1 MPEHKLCVPCLFGL
15 EGPLGNELR
24 HMGLRSVMPENGRVR
39 CTGTD
44 ADIARINLRCRFGE
58 RVLLELGS
66 FPAPTFDALFEG
78 VKALPWA
85 QYLPAD
91 AAFPVK
97 GYSLESALHSVPDCQ
112 KIIKKAV
119 VESLKQRYHVTW
131 FAETG
136 ALYQIQFSLVHDTAT
151 LYLDTTGTP
160 LHKRGYRPAHVAAP
174 LRETLAAALVDIAGY
189 RGRGDFCDPF
199 CGSGTIAI
207 EAALAA
213 KGRAPGIAR
222 DFAAMQWAWLPAGVW
237 PQARE
242 EARAREFHGEYHIFA
257 SDIDP
262 RAVAMARDNARRAGV
277 DDCITFAVAD
287 AREFDRTTDRG
298 VIVTNPPY
306 GERLM
311 EKREAEALY
320 TAFGAAYAK
329 TEHWRLYL
337 LSSHTEFERAFGR
350 PADKKRKLYNG
361 TLNECVNGAVGHDNV
376 AVTHFPCGTGNDFI
390 KMFGEEK
397 DRFFDLSDLVRGEVR
412 PLDVMECC
420 GRYAVNICSV
430 GIDARIGTE
439 VHQYH
444 DSYVLS
450 AVANLFKGIAQ
461 PLTVRGCGMDY
472 SGGTSLIC
480 ACNGRFYGGGFNPI
494 TDSRPDNGKLEFLV
508 VRDVSRLQFIRLVG
522 KYAKGRYRELE
533 KFITHLEGGHLEI
546 DSEQDLVVNIDGEA
560 LWSKHVNFDLIPGG
574 VNFLVPA
581 NMAFFHPETTGGHET
596 REFVHA

>member
-1 MPEHKLCVPCLFGL
+1 M
-15 EGPLGNELR
+15 
-24 HMGLRSVMPENGRVR
+24 
-39 CTGTD
+39 
-44 ADIARINLRCRFGE
+44 
-58 RVLLELGS
+58 
-66 FPAPTFDALFEG
+66 
-78 VKALPWA
+78 
-85 QYLPAD
+85 
-91 AAFPVK
+91 
-97 GYSLESALHSVPDCQ
+97 PDCQ

-189 RGRGDFCDPF
+189 RGRGDLCDPF

-213 KGRAPGIAR
+213 KGRAPGIRR
-222 DFAAMQWAWLPAGVW
+222 DFAAMQWAWLPAEVW

-242 EARAREFHGEYHIFA
+242 EARAREFHGDYHIFA

-287 AREFDRTTDRG
+287 AREFAQTTDRG

-361 TLNECVNGAVGHDNV
+361 TLRCDLFQY
-376 AVTHFPCGTGNDFI
+376 T
-390 KMFGEEK
+390 K
-397 DRFFDLSDLVRGEVR
+397 DV
-412 PLDVMECC
+412 
-420 GRYAVNICSV
+420 
-430 GIDARIGTE
+430 
-439 VHQYH
+439 
-444 DSYVLS
+444 
-450 AVANLFKGIAQ
+450 
-461 PLTVRGCGMDY
+461 
-472 SGGTSLIC
+472 
-480 ACNGRFYGGGFNPI
+480 
-494 TDSRPDNGKLEFLV
+494 
-508 VRDVSRLQFIRLVG
+508 
-522 KYAKGRYRELE
+522 
-533 KFITHLEGGHLEI
+533 
-546 DSEQDLVVNIDGEA
+546 
-560 LWSKHVNFDLIPGG
+560 
-574 VNFLVPA
+574 
-581 NMAFFHPETTGGHET
+581 
-596 REFVHA
+596 